1 MAVVEI
7 KKTKL
12 PLNEGAV
19 IPDAVACGADGATVE
34 YDEQD
39 GKIVLII
46 GTAAATIKAGNGIQ
60 GVADLTIPFETGK
73 TKAVVIESGKFRNV
87 SGDERGYIH
96 ISGTGATVAAIVL
109 P

>member
-7 KKTKL
+7 TKTKL
-12 PLNEGAV
+12 PLNAGAV
-19 IPDAVACGADGATVE
+19 IPTAVACGADGATVE

-46 GTAAATIKAGNGIQ
+46 GTAEATIKAGNGIQ

-73 TKAVVIESGKFRNV
+73 TKAVVIESGKYVNV
-87 SGDERGYIH
+87 SGTHRGKIL
-96 ISGTGATVAAIVL
+96 ITGATATVAAYVL